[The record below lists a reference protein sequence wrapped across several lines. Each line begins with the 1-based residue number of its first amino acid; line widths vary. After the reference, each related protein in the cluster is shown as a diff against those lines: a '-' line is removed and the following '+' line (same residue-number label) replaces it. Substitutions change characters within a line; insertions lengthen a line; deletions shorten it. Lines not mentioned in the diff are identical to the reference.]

1 MKTYKIMAAMALA
14 AAMLPMAACT
24 DDVPQT
30 VRLNIA
36 TEGSNKGILNNRY
49 TYFDYNDRIAIND
62 QQYTLVSDGNGGRH
76 WADVQVPINGNSFVA
91 FFPTSIQAEPLSD
104 YMATNNAGTL
114 SKTVKVKFPR
124 VYECAWASYA
134 GDRIIDIP
142 MVALAK
148 TTDNQLYFRHA
159 GAVIGLTL
167 TYDITEPEYA
177 GFLVDSVM
185 VYGRNGI
192 YLSGTSDATITD
204 GASGTLTVADLSS
217 ENRNRRVSV
226 HYDCA
231 GGLGWIGGNR
241 RNEVTLPIPIAPN
254 SGNGK
259 LDIYIM
265 GKWKHN
271 GVWQPVT
278 KAITSVNVNHPIVRN
293 KYYTISYTITSDP
306 GSSDPGESNLSIE
319 DHTPWGNLW

>member
-1 MKTYKIMAAMALA
+1 MAAMALA

-36 TEGSNKGILNNRY
+36 TEGSNKGIFRDRY
-49 TYFDYNDRIAIND
+49 THFDYNDRIAIND
-62 QQYTLVSDGNGGRH
+62 QQYTLESDGSGGYH
-76 WADVQVPINGNSFVA
+76 WADVQLPINGNSFVA

-124 VYECAWASYA
+124 VYECAWDSYA
-134 GDRIIDIP
+134 GDRLIDIP

-159 GAVIGLTL
+159 GAMIGLTL
-167 TYDITEPEYA
+167 TYGITEPEYA

-204 GASGTLTVADLSS
+204 GASGTLTVADLSI

-231 GGLGWIGGNR
+231 GGLGWIGGTR

-271 GVWQPVT
+271 GVWEPVT
-278 KAITSVNVNHPIVRN
+278 KEITFVNVNHPIVRN
-293 KYYTISYTITSDP
+293 KYYTISYTITVDGNTDP
-306 GSSDPGESNLSIE
+306 DPDPDEPDESHLSIE